1 MIGAFFKRGLKSGLG
16 FCYAQNMEAGNAN
29 SPPINSPNATLVYY
43 AADLSRQARQGQLR
57 HCKTVEPLAG
67 MEASQVLVNGRLAVN
82 FSSNDYLGLSQD
94 RQLQALAMAALQQYG
109 TGSTASRLICG
120 TNALMVELEAE
131 LARFKKTQAALVF
144 NSGYQAN
151 VAILQALL
159 GPADWVFCDRLNHA
173 SLMDGC
179 LWSKARWT
187 RYRHLDLAHLEEKL
201 AKAPS
206 HARKWVVT
214 DSVFS
219 MDGDYPDLK
228 ALVTLA
234 ERYQALV
241 MVDEAHATGLYGLTG
256 SGLCQHFGVS
266 ERVALQM
273 GTFSKALG
281 GSGAYVA
288 GSKVLIDWL
297 INHARGFVY
306 STAPSPPVIGAA
318 LGALQ
323 RVQSDFTLRERL
335 WRNVAIM
342 EQAVMAAGLAH
353 CIALPLQSPIVPVL
367 IGDSLETLRVSDGL
381 LEAGYF
387 VQGIRPPTV
396 PPLTGRLR
404 IALSASHTE
413 AQIHGLVNL
422 LASLLTAC

>member
-1 MIGAFFKRGLKSGLG
+1 MKPLNPTPSHSALAG
-16 FCYAQNMEAGNAN
+16 YAD
-29 SPPINSPNATLVYY
+29 
-43 AADLSRQARQGQLR
+43 DLARQVQQGQFR
-57 HCKTVEPLAG
+57 HCKTVEALSGLEGPH
-67 MEASQVLVNGRLAVN
+67 VRVDGRLAVN

-94 RQLQALAMAALQQYG
+94 KQLQTAAMAALQRYG

-120 TNALMVELEAE
+120 TNPLMVELEKA
-131 LARFKKTQAALVF
+131 LACFKKTEAALVF

-159 GPADWVFCDRLNHA
+159 GPEDWVFCDRLNHA

-187 RYRHLDLAHLEEKL
+187 RYRHLDLDHLEAKL
-201 AKAPS
+201 SKAPA

-214 DSVFS
+214 DSIFS

-228 ALVTLA
+228 ALVALA
-234 ERYQALV
+234 ESYQALV
-241 MVDEAHATGLYGLTG
+241 MVDEAHATGLYGATG
-256 SGLCQHFGVS
+256 SGLCEHFGVS
-266 ERVALQM
+266 DRVALQM

-297 INHARGFVY
+297 INHARGFIY
-306 STAPSPPVIGAA
+306 STAASPAVVGAS
-318 LGALQ
+318 LGAIR

-335 WRNVAIM
+335 WRNVATL
-342 EQAVMAAGLAH
+342 EQALMSAGLAH
-353 CIALPLQSPIVPVL
+353 RIVLPLQSPIVPVL
-367 IGDSLETLRVSDGL
+367 IGDSVETLRVSGTL

-413 AQIHGLVNL
+413 AQIHGLVNAL
-422 LASLLTAC
+422 TPLLTGPLSRTSG